1 MLAVSRL
8 YKIEDPR
15 FLNQIIDLIEIGRA
29 AKKLFSLLE
38 VRFPRLGGGLRL
50 LRPSRS
56 FCKTKT
62 QAGFGLNP
70 FHAPAWVLGFTHIA
84 LLGGFCIITAMDAT
98 KVLIVEDEHF
108 LSTILANRLK
118 KEGFD
123 INQVFD
129 GEEAINFL
137 KAGRPNLIVLDL
149 ILPKKSG
156 FEVLESISKDP
167 QLSQI
172 PVVIL
177 SNLGQESDIEK
188 AKSLGAAEYYIKVRT
203 SVDNFT
209 EIVRSILSRF
219 QGGATVQNP
228 Q

>member
-1 MLAVSRL
+1 MYV
-8 YKIEDPR
+8 
-15 FLNQIIDLIEIGRA
+15 Q
-29 AKKLFSLLE
+29 
-38 VRFPRLGGGLRL
+38 
-50 LRPSRS
+50 
-56 FCKTKT
+56 C
-62 QAGFGLNP
+62 
-70 FHAPAWVLGFTHIA
+70 IA
-84 LLGGFCIITAMDAT
+84 LLDGFCIIAFMDGT

-123 INQVFD
+123 INQAFD
-129 GEEAINFL
+129 GEEAIGFL
-137 KAGRPNLIVLDL
+137 KSSKPDLIVLDL

-156 FEVLESISKDP
+156 FEVLENISKDP

-172 PVVIL
+172 PVIIL

-203 SVDNFT
+203 SVDNFI
-209 EIVRSILSRF
+209 EIVRNILTRF
-219 QGGATVQNP
+219 QGGATVENP